1 MCVHHNSIHSMARTI
16 VGLNYDASARA
27 FNTLCISAR
36 APARAP
42 PDWMM
47 DDSSYAAIGTRLI
60 VYSHRDLVHWQT
72 CSRITDRGVY
82 T

>member
-1 MCVHHNSIHSMARTI
+1 MR
-16 VGLNYDASARA
+16 ARA
-27 FNTLCISAR
+27 FNIFYFMCISPVAFSETRDGISRACAR
-36 APARAP
+36 APGL
-42 PDWMM
+42 
-47 DDSSYAAIGTRLI
+47 DDGSFISYAAIGTRLI